1 MEFMT
6 ICVSVCVQMRGLHF
20 LFSVLPVEEIL
31 TSLTSLINPHVQRL
45 DTLAH
50 QEPSPTTKL
59 CIIHILGMM
68 SSLFTTLD
76 ISRQDQG
83 SDGTT
88 PAQARPNSVSLLP
101 TLSSSLSF
109 ALSLT
114 LSHFLPFSVSEPLS
128 LPRTIVILL
137 TLSVLCQVVL
147 VLQPV
152 FTLSETILSKWL
164 SDSEVV
170 KAV

>member
-31 TSLTSLINPHVQRL
+31 TSLTSINPHVQRL

-59 CIIHILGMM
+59 CIIQLPGML

-88 PAQARPNSVSLLP
+88 PAQARPNSESPPNSVFLTFFCPLSY
-101 TLSSSLSF
+101 TLQLSPI
-109 ALSLT
+109 LCLGTSLT
-114 LSHFLPFSVSEPLS
+114 
-128 LPRTIVILL
+128 T
-137 TLSVLCQVVL
+137 
-147 VLQPV
+147 
-152 FTLSETILSKWL
+152 
-164 SDSEVV
+164 
-170 KAV
+170 

>member
-1 MEFMT
+1 MG
-6 ICVSVCVQMRGLHF
+6 GLHF

-59 CIIHILGMM
+59 CIIRML

-83 SDGTT
+83 SEGIT
-88 PAQARPNSVSLLP
+88 PAQARPQPCGVG
-101 TLSSSLSF
+101 
-109 ALSLT
+109 LT
-114 LSHFLPFSVSEPLS
+114 AGVHIDRDHP
-128 LPRTIVILL
+128 
-137 TLSVLCQVVL
+137 
-147 VLQPV
+147 
-152 FTLSETILSKWL
+152 
-164 SDSEVV
+164 
-170 KAV
+170 

>member
-1 MEFMT
+1 
-6 ICVSVCVQMRGLHF
+6 MRGLHF

-88 PAQARPNSVSLLP
+88 PAQARPNSV
-101 TLSSSLSF
+101 
-109 ALSLT
+109 
-114 LSHFLPFSVSEPLS
+114 
-128 LPRTIVILL
+128 
-137 TLSVLCQVVL
+137 VL